1 MTNEKMN
8 AEFSTSAFADKF
20 DTLTNDELT
29 KVVGGSAKSILEG
42 AGEVFMIAYESG
54 AIDYALL
61 LL

>member
-1 MTNEKMN
+1 MKTG
-8 AEFSTSAFADKF
+8 FSTSAFADKF